1 MSRSRIRPSVP
12 ALGQQSAVSAD
23 LLREIVDPHGR
34 HVLARTGGAHKSRG
48 QNTRDWA
55 RVIVASIARGVLATV
70 LGLAFYAAAPAVI
83 GWHPTTEMTASM
95 MPRIRT
101 GDVVVSVPVA
111 AEAVQVGKVILFDDP
126 DHPGKLRLHRFVEWG
141 DGGMLR
147 TAGDANP
154 QPDSTP
160 VHPSAVW
167 GVGMLR
173 VPWVG
178 LPILWIREGQWLFV
192 ALVSAGLT
200 LLIGLTGLDRR
211 LRTRVQDPAAGPP
224 DTPPRARPAWPFRA
238 GAAAAATLFVAGSL
252 VSFGPTPAALAAG
265 FTGTTVN
272 STSRFTAGTVP
283 LATGLTCTDNADG
296 RTVTIGWTYGGT
308 VVPDSFDVL
317 NGNQVVASTTTGST
331 TSAVVTT
338 NAILSL
344 FPSYTLTVRAN
355 ITANTAWS
363 STSTSTTSVKLTGL
377 LLSPVRC
384 NT

>member
-12 ALGQQSAVSAD
+12 ALGRQSAVSAD

-34 HVLARTGGAHKSRG
+34 HALARTGGAQNSRA

-111 AEAVQVGKVILFDDP
+111 AEAIQVGKVILFDDP

-211 LRTRVQDPAAGPP
+211 LRTRAQDPAAGPP
-224 DTPPRARPAWPFRA
+224 NTPPRARPAWPFRA

-252 VSFGPTPAALAAG
+252 VSFGPTPAAMAAG

-272 STSRFTAGTVP
+272 PTSRFTAGTVP

-296 RTVTIGWTYGGT
+296 RTVTIGWTYGGS

-317 NGNQVVASTTTGST
+317 NGNQVVASTTTGSA

-355 ITANTAWS
+355 ITANSAWS
-363 STSTSTTSVKLTGL
+363 STSTSTTSVKLSGL